1 MKKYLV
7 TIKKI
12 QITSMYVSET
22 SAKKAIRKVSN
33 LMDRYVEKNLDLS
46 KTFDD
51 KPFFK
56 YKSALVKE
64 EEKSSV

>member
-1 MKKYLV
+1 MKKYLI

-12 QITSMYVSET
+12 QITSMHVSEK
-22 SAKKAIRKVSN
+22 SAKKAISKVSN
-33 LMDRYVEKNLDLS
+33 LMDKCVKINVNLN
-46 KTFDD
+46 KTFDK

-56 YKSALVKE
+56 YKSVLVKE